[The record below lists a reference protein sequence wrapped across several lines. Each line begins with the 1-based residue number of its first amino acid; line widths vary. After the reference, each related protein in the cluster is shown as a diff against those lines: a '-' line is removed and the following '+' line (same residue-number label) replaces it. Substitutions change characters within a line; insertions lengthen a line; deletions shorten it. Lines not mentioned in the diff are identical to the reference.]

1 MNTNLLR
8 ALLVLVA
15 ATPLV
20 VMAEDEGPP
29 PQTFQSTNMA
39 DVSKGAPFTPANGAA
54 FLVRSKNH
62 LEARVM
68 LADLVPGH
76 AHTIWWMVFNE
87 PSECSTHPCT
97 PGVDFGT
104 GRAAVFFGTG
114 VIAAAGGQGG
124 VVNIPF
130 DTRAGGPPTGALVI
144 PAGPESGLKAGH
156 GFKAEVHL
164 LMIDHGVPT
173 AGFPN
178 VPGSWAFEMTHPRP
192 PGTADVR
199 GALFPPMAPPKEIED

>member
-1 MNTNLLR
+1 MKTILMR

-15 ATPLV
+15 ATPMV
-20 VMAEDEGPP
+20 VMAEDEGAA

-39 DVSKGAPFTPANGAA
+39 DVSKGKPFTPADGAA
-54 FLVRSKNH
+54 FLVRSKNR

-76 AHTIWWMVFNE
+76 AHTIWWIIFNE

-97 PGVDFGT
+97 PGPDFGP

-114 VIAAAGGQGG
+114 VIAAAGGKGG
-124 VVNIPF
+124 VVNATI
-130 DTRAGGPPTGALVI
+130 DTKAGGPPMGAVHA
-144 PAGPESGLKAGH
+144 AGPEPGLTAGN
-156 GFKAEVHL
+156 GFRAEVHL
-164 LMIDHGVPT
+164 LMIEHGVPKT
-173 AGFPN
+173 GFPN
-178 VPGSWAFEMTHPRP
+178 VPGNWAFELSHPRP

-199 GALFPPMAPPKEIED
+199 GALFLPMAPVEIED